1 MSDLRLGRIA
11 RALRHR
17 LGWRQADVARRARTS
32 QDLVSRIERGRV
44 DAIGVAKL
52 RRVLAALD
60 AEVVLLVRWRGGE
73 LDRLLDEGH
82 ASLVG
87 EAVRLLDRPGWEVR
101 LEVSFASYRE
111 RGSIDVLAWHGET
124 QTLVVGEVKTEI
136 TSVEET
142 LRTHDGKVRVGA
154 TVAVERFGWR
164 SRVVT
169 RMLIVPETST
179 ARRRIARHDVIF
191 SRAYPT
197 RGTQLRMWL
206 ERPGPMAGGLIFL
219 SPTQGVRGIRRMP
232 TRKRVR
238 RPQSSS
244 NLPRERPSQP
254 IGVG

>member
-1 MSDLRLGRIA
+1 MSELRLGRIA

-32 QDLVSRIERGRV
+32 QDLISRIERGQV
-44 DAIGVAKL
+44 DGIGIAKL
-52 RRVLAALD
+52 RRVLGALD

-87 EAVRLLDRPGWEVR
+87 DAVRLFDRLRWEVQ

-111 RGSIDVLAWHGET
+111 RGSIDILAWHSET

-142 LRTHDGKVRVGA
+142 LRTHDGKVRLGA
-154 TVAVERFGWR
+154 GIALERFGWS
-164 SRVVT
+164 SRAVT
-169 RMLIVPETST
+169 RLLIVPETST
-179 ARRRIARHDVIF
+179 ARRRIARHNAIF

-197 RGTQLRMWL
+197 RGIQLRTWL
-206 ERPGPMAGGLIFL
+206 ERPGPMAGGLVFL
-219 SPTQGVRGIRRMP
+219 SPTQGVRGIRRSP
-232 TRKRVR
+232 TRKRIR
-238 RPQSSS
+238 TQALSS
-244 NLPRERPSQP
+244 NQPRQREAQA